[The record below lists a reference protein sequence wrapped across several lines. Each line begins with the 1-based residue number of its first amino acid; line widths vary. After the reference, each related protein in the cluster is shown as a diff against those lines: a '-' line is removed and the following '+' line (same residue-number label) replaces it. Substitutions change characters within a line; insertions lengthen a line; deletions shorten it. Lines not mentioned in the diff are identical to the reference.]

1 MRTDSDDAT
10 MISLIH
16 RIAARGE
23 PAAAVADAERALR
36 QLYELSAS
44 KLYGLALR
52 VLGNREHAEDV
63 LQEAFLNVW
72 RIADQYRAPLSPPMA
87 WLGLIVR
94 SRALDFLRQRG
105 TGRLD
110 EAQALDEVVL
120 ETVAGDDP
128 SPLDTTQASEQ
139 AWALH
144 ECLRKLEARQREV
157 ISLAYL
163 RDLSHAELSAQLR
176 LPLGT
181 VKSWIRRGLD
191 LLRGCMERFA

>member
-1 MRTDSDDAT
+1 MRTETEDAT
-10 MISLIH
+10 MIALIH
-16 RIAARGE
+16 RIALRDERSAS
-23 PAAAVADAERALR
+23 VADAERALR
-36 QLYELSAS
+36 ELYERSAA

-105 TGRLD
+105 SARVD
-110 EAQALDEVVL
+110 EAQALDEAVL
-120 ETVAGDDP
+120 DTVASDAAG
-128 SPLDTTQASEQ
+128 PLDTTQASEQ

-144 ECLRKLEARQREV
+144 ECLRQLEARQREV

-163 RDLSHAELSAQLR
+163 RDLSHAELSTQLR

-191 LLRGCMERFA
+191 LLRGCMERYA